1 MREVSSPAHGAV
13 TCSSHTEFG
22 SKRTNQTEDAV
33 TPPMRWLALLATGGA
48 VAGGAAALSHVP
60 TAAGAV
66 SKNPTATPVRSTT
79 STTSTK
85 DAAEIRMLIAET
97 NSLQSALSSAREQL
111 VRIMSHPGGRTE
123 IIKTITITNTRTRT
137 VAVPVAGRPSAATLA
152 QLTSEQAALVK
163 ERSQLQAEAAQLGGQ
178 ARTLTQRQAQLVT
191 EQARLVKEAAALA
204 AQAKKLAKP
213 ATHGKTGASS
223 GASSGGHDD

>member
-1 MREVSSPAHGAV
+1 M
-13 TCSSHTEFG
+13 
-22 SKRTNQTEDAV
+22 

-79 STTSTK
+79 STK

-111 VRIMSHPGGRTE
+111 VRVMSHPGGRTE

-137 VAVPVAGRPSAATLA
+137 VAVPVAGRPSAAALA

-163 ERSQLQAEAAQLGGQ
+163 ERSQLQAEAAQLGGE
-178 ARTLTQRQAQLVT
+178 ARTLTQRQAQLVK

-223 GASSGGHDD
+223 GASGGGHDD

>member
-13 TCSSHTEFG
+13 TCSSHTEFS

-66 SKNPTATPVRSTT
+66 SKNPTASPVRSTT

-111 VRIMSHPGGRTE
+111 VRVMSHPGGRTE
-123 IIKTITITNTRTRT
+123 IIKTITNTRTRT
-137 VAVPVAGRPSAATLA
+137 VAVPVAGRPSAAALA

-163 ERSQLQAEAAQLGGQ
+163 ERSQLQAEAAQLGGE
-178 ARTLTQRQAQLVT
+178 ARTLTQR
-191 EQARLVKEAAALA
+191 
-204 AQAKKLAKP
+204 P
-213 ATHGKTGASS
+213 
-223 GASSGGHDD
+223 